1 MERITYVIYIAA
13 IVLMETGFILLGSK
27 KSRFSY
33 YTNRNKALSYY
44 GSFMESLRRIDFK
57 KAGRQRKAEKEIY
70 EGISF
75 MRNILTLNTGKQ
87 IRGDVIIEKLAN
99 RKGVLQPVYVKMLG
113 YLRLNRASEAVLA
126 FNDSNCQTS
135 GKEYASLLVKWDEIN
150 PDELGEIL
158 TSIQRAA
165 REKRITEQKRRDEM
179 ISDLVYLPVVLNVL
193 IIIINFLY
201 ISYFLD
207 QQEMLMNFF

>member
-1 MERITYVIYIAA
+1 MEKITYVIYIAA

-44 GSFMESLRRIDFK
+44 ESFMESLRRIDFK

-87 IRGDVIIEKLAN
+87 IRGDVII
-99 RKGVLQPVYVKMLG
+99 
-113 YLRLNRASEAVLA
+113 
-126 FNDSNCQTS
+126 
-135 GKEYASLLVKWDEIN
+135 I
-150 PDELGEIL
+150 I
-158 TSIQRAA
+158 
-165 REKRITEQKRRDEM
+165 
-179 ISDLVYLPVVLNVL
+179 LVYWPFLLNVL

-201 ISYFLD
+201 I
-207 QQEMLMNFF
+207 